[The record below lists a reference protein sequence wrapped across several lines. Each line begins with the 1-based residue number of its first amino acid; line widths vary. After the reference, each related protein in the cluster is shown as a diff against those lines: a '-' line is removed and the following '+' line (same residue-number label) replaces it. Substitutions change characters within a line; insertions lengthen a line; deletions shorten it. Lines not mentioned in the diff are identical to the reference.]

1 MGSYGLT
8 IGQMICFTIFDLKA
22 IYNFVHIILMSSE
35 DENPLPTLEGL
46 DTRGPDYLKRVEE
59 GLDLLQ
65 ARLTEEEDRVRSFS
79 LEQAQGAKRE
89 LEKLGIGSAEIEVLP
104 EGVQLKM
111 EGRASREDLRR
122 LEEVVE
128 GFVDRVE
135 YNVISEGYRR
145 RLEAIDFR
153 LGEFRTAVAGLTKV
167 KPLTDIRRDPDTV
180 TLYVVKEGMVFEYRL
195 NTKDQSFTA
204 GASSLTEQVL
214 THPAFERQCRGS
226 GEGVNGDLYRA
237 SNPSNKMPINSI
249 ALYGFRYA
257 IAEVFKRYR
266 AVPGRL
272 RTAVEVFRDITDPTP
287 ASTKTLA

>member
-1 MGSYGLT
+1 
-8 IGQMICFTIFDLKA
+8 
-22 IYNFVHIILMSSE
+22 MSEE
-35 DENPLPTLEGL
+35 DSKLVLPTLEGL

-59 GLDLLQ
+59 GLDFLET
-65 ARLTEEEDRVRSFS
+65 RLAEENERVRSFAM
-79 LEQAQGAKRE
+79 EHAEKAKRG
-89 LEKLGIGSAEIEVLP
+89 LEDLGLGSAELQFLP
-104 EGVQLKM
+104 DGIKLNMK
-111 EGRASREDLRR
+111 GRASEEDLRR
-122 LEEVVE
+122 LEEVLE

-145 RLEAIDFR
+145 RLETIDAR
-153 LGEFRTAVAGLTKV
+153 RVEFRTAIVELTKV
-167 KPLTDIRRDPDTV
+167 DALTDIRRDPDTV

-195 NTKDQSFTA
+195 NTKDQSFTG

-226 GEGVNGDLYRA
+226 GEGVNGDFYRA